1 MPTYAFVTLDV
12 FTDRQFGCNPLAVF
26 TDARGMSD
34 AQMLSLAGEMNLSE
48 TTFILPPADPAHTAR
63 VRIFHRSGEMPFAG
77 HPSIGTGYVLATMG
91 HEGAL
96 SLEMIAGLVK
106 VDIDRDGAGAPTGAV
121 IAAPQPLTTGVD
133 IPVAEVASCAGLAA
147 EDVLS
152 TNHAPILATV
162 GVPFI
167 IAEVAAEA
175 LSRAE
180 PDVAA
185 FRRAEADRPD
195 LAGRYSLLIYTR
207 QGQDVRARMFAPLSG
222 TYEDPATG
230 SANATLAALLV
241 SLAGV
246 DQAAFTISQGVEM
259 GRPSVL
265 KAAAHRTPDGVRATV
280 GGGCAPMFRG
290 EVTL

>member
-12 FTDRQFGCNPLAVF
+12 FTDRPFGGNPLAVF

-34 AQMLSLAGEMNLSE
+34 AQMLALAGEMNLSE
-48 TTFILPPADPAHTAR
+48 TTFILPPEDPAHTAR
-63 VRIFHRSGEMPFAG
+63 VRIFHRTGEMPFAG

-96 SLEMIAGLVK
+96 TLEMIAGLVK
-106 VDIDRDGAGAPTGAV
+106 VDIDRDPAGAPTGAV
-121 IAAPQPLTTGVD
+121 IAAPQALTTGAE
-133 IPVAEVASCAGLAA
+133 IPAEEVAACAGLAA
-147 EDVLS
+147 GEVL
-152 TNHAPILATV
+152 TTAHAPVLATV

-167 IAEVAAEA
+167 IAEVTAES

-185 FRRAEADRPD
+185 FRKAEAARPD
-195 LAGRYSLLIYTR
+195 LAGRYSLLIYVR
-207 QGQDVRARMFAPLSG
+207 DGQDIRARMFAPLAG

-241 SLAGV
+241 SLSGAGEG
-246 DQAAFTISQGVEM
+246 AFTISQGVEM
-259 GRPSVL
+259 GRPSLL
-265 KAAAHRTPDGVRATV
+265 KATARRTPDGVRVTV

>member
-12 FTDRQFGCNPLAVF
+12 FTDRPFGGNPLAVF
-26 TDARGMSD
+26 TDARGMTD
-34 AQMLSLAGEMNLSE
+34 AQMLALAGEMNLSE
-48 TTFILPPADPAHTAR
+48 TTFVLPPENPAHTAR
-63 VRIFHRSGEMPFAG
+63 VRIFHRNGEMPFAG
-77 HPSIGTGYVLATMG
+77 HPSIGTGYVLAAMG

-96 SLEMIAGLVK
+96 TLEMIAGLVK
-106 VDIDRDGAGAPTGAV
+106 VDIDRDAAGAPTGAV
-121 IAAPQPLTTGVD
+121 IAAPQALTTGRE
-133 IPVAEVASCAGLAA
+133 IPPQEVAACAGLAVG
-147 EDVLS
+147 DVV
-152 TNHAPILATV
+152 TATHAPVLATV

-167 IAEVAAEA
+167 IAEVGAEA

-185 FRRAEADRPD
+185 FRKAEAGRPD
-195 LAGRYSLLIYTR
+195 LAGRYSLLIYVR
-207 QGQDVRARMFAPLSG
+207 EGEQIRARMFAPLAG
-222 TYEDPATG
+222 THEDPATG

-241 SLAGV
+241 SLSGV

-265 KAAAHRTPDGVRATV
+265 KAAARRTPDGVRATV

>member
-1 MPTYAFVTLDV
+1 MPIYAFVTLDV
-12 FTDRQFGCNPLAVF
+12 FTDRPFGGNPLAVF

-34 AQMLSLAGEMNLSE
+34 AQMLALAGEMNLSE
-48 TTFILPPADPAHTAR
+48 TTFILPPEDPAHTAR
-63 VRIFHRSGEMPFAG
+63 VRIFHRTGEMPFAG

-96 SLEMIAGLVK
+96 TLEMIAGLVK
-106 VDIDRDGAGAPTGAV
+106 VDIDRDAAGKPTGAV
-121 IAAPQPLTTGVD
+121 IAAPQALTTGAE
-133 IPVAEVASCAGLAA
+133 IPAQEVAACAGLAA
-147 EDVLS
+147 GDVL
-152 TNHAPILATV
+152 TTAHAPILATV

-167 IAEVAAEA
+167 IAQVTADS

-185 FRRAEADRPD
+185 FRKAEAGRPD
-195 LAGRYSLLIYTR
+195 LAGRYSLLIYVR
-207 QGQDVRARMFAPLSG
+207 DGQDIRARMFAPLAG

-241 SLAGV
+241 SLSGAEEG
-246 DQAAFTISQGVEM
+246 AFSISQGVEM

-265 KAAAHRTPDGVRATV
+265 KATARRTSDGVRATV

>member
-12 FTDRQFGCNPLAVF
+12 FTDRMFGGNPLAVF
-26 TDARGMSD
+26 TDARGMTD
-34 AQMLSLAGEMNLSE
+34 AQMLALAGEMNLSE
-48 TTFILPPADPAHTAR
+48 TTFILPPADPANTAR

-96 SLEMIAGLVK
+96 TLEMIAGLVK
-106 VDIDRDGAGAPTGAV
+106 VDIDRDAAGAPRGAV
-121 IAAPQPLTTGVD
+121 IAAPQALTTSGD
-133 IPVAEVASCAGLAA
+133 IPAAEVAACAGLAVA
-147 EDVLS
+147 DVLS
-152 TNHAPILATV
+152 ANHAPVLATV

-167 IAEVAAEA
+167 IAEVAADA

-185 FRRAEADRPD
+185 FRKAEAERPD

-207 QGQDVRARMFAPLSG
+207 QGQDIRARMFAPLSG

-259 GRPSVL
+259 GRPSIL
-265 KAAAHRTPDGVRATV
+265 KAAARRTPDGVRATV

>member
-12 FTDRQFGCNPLAVF
+12 FTDRPFGGNPLAVF

-34 AQMLSLAGEMNLSE
+34 AQMLALAGEMNLSE
-48 TTFILPPADPAHTAR
+48 TTFVLPPQDPAHTAR
-63 VRIFHRSGEMPFAG
+63 VRIFHRTGEMPFAG

-96 SLEMIAGLVK
+96 TLEMIAGLVK
-106 VDIDRDGAGAPTGAV
+106 VDIDRDAAGAPRGAV
-121 IAAPQPLTTGVD
+121 IAAPQALTTGAE
-133 IPVAEVASCAGLAA
+133 IPAQEVAACAGLAVG
-147 EDVLS
+147 DVL
-152 TNHAPILATV
+152 TTAHAPILATV

-167 IAEVAAEA
+167 IAQVTADS

-185 FRRAEADRPD
+185 FRKAEAGRPD
-195 LAGRYSLLIYTR
+195 LAGRYSLLIYVR
-207 QGQDVRARMFAPLSG
+207 DGQDIRARMFAPLAG

-241 SLAGV
+241 SLSGAEEG
-246 DQAAFTISQGVEM
+246 AFSISQGVEM

-265 KAAAHRTPDGVRATV
+265 KATARRTSDGVRATV